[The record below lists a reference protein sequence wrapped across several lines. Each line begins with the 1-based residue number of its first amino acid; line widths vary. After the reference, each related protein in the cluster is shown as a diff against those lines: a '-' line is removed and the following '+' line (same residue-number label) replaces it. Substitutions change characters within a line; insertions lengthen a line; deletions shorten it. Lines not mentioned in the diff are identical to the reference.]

1 MKHWQETALIL
12 DEAAKH
18 AAAGHRTALATVVR
32 IEGSAYRRPGARLLI
47 AGDGAMSGGVS
58 GGCLEADVREVALGV
73 MRSGQ
78 PALRM
83 YDTSGD
89 EQQVWGLG
97 MGCNGMVEVF
107 IEPLDV
113 SSPRMQQLREQL
125 KGDAPISLDIVIAEQ
140 PRRVFTETLEP
151 PPRLII
157 CGAGDDARPLAALG
171 HQAGFR
177 VTVVDHRAGYLAAER
192 FPGVRTAEARPEA
205 GLDSLGIGPDSCVVI
220 MTHSEAHD
228 RGWLRAALDSP
239 AGYIGLLGP
248 RRRGEKLLGM
258 AGGDATGRVFTP
270 IGLDLGSDGPEQ
282 IAVSIVAELLAH
294 RSGREGS
301 HLRNRQAGIHGG

>member
-12 DEAAKH
+12 EQAAKH
-18 AAAGHRTALATVVR
+18 AAAGRKSALATVVR

-47 AGDGAMSGGVS
+47 ADDGSMSGGVS

-73 MRSGQ
+73 MRTGQ

-107 IEPLDV
+107 IEPLEV
-113 SSPRMQQLREQL
+113 SSPRMRQLREQL
-125 KGDAPISLDIVIAEQ
+125 KGDAPIDIDIVIAEQ
-140 PRRVFTETLEP
+140 PRRVFSETLEP
-151 PPRLII
+151 PPKLVI
-157 CGAGDDARPLAALG
+157 CGAGDDARPLAALS
-171 HQAGFR
+171 HEAGFR
-177 VTVVDHRAGYLAAER
+177 VTVVDHRAAYLAAER
-192 FPGVRTAEARPEA
+192 FPGVRTREARPEA
-205 GLDSLGIGPDSCVVI
+205 GLESLGIAADSCVVI

-228 RGWLRAALDSP
+228 RGWLRAALDSA

-258 AGGDATGRVFTP
+258 VGGDANGRVFTP

-282 IAVSIVAELLAH
+282 IAVSIVAELLAV
-294 RSGREGS
+294 RSGREAS
-301 HLRNRQAGIHGG
+301 HLRDRQAGIHGG